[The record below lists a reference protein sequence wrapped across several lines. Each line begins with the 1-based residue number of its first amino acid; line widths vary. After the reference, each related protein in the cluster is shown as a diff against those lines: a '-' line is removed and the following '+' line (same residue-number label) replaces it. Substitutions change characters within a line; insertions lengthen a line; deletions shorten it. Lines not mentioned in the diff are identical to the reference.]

1 MNSAVK
7 SVVKSARCNCRQGM
21 FRAGDRSYNN
31 TMKATRSTYIQ
42 PHESAGERAMSRI
55 VMEVWSVLLAVGAL
69 WVVPSPLG
77 SRAVRTTRYVETGSD
92 TRAW

>member
-31 TMKATRSTYIQ
+31 TMKATRSACIQ
-42 PHESAGERAMSRI
+42 PHESAEERAMSRI